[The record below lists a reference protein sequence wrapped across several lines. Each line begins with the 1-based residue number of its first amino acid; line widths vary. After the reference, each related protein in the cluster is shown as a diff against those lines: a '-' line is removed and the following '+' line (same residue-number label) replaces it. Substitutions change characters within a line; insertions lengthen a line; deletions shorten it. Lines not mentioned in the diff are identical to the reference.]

1 VEGLESFRTVS
12 PLSGKEREKRNAL
25 FNRCQPDTEKP
36 PVEGGCSDGLRVLE
50 EPTMS
55 IAADPVLIES
65 LGETPIVYRPSLA
78 RALGGIPEAI
88 LASYLMAACD
98 VSASGRARLTPEVV
112 SESTGIDSVALPL
125 VRTSLRV
132 LGVVEESRLT
142 GGYVGFTVNRGVIA
156 ALVAEEHQERAIPS
170 KSPLS
175 PLNSPKIQSATGQKS
190 GTTSVSPHVVP
201 DGFQP
206 TDRTIEIVVG
216 YPFVSESDVAVERL
230 KFVNHHQAKG
240 TKYIDWQAAFRNWML
255 NVSTWRVEKAG
266 NSVPDD
272 MKPRIVRGDGD
283 TERMSPERRRQ
294 LAAQTERNARLSDNR

>member
-1 VEGLESFRTVS
+1 VDSQG
-12 PLSGKEREKRNAL
+12 SGG
-25 FNRCQPDTEKP
+25 TE
-36 PVEGGCSDGLRVLE
+36 
-50 EPTMS
+50 MS

-170 KSPLS
+170 KSPLSPLDGPPSPLHPSSPPIIPPRS